1 MAPIIFCCISPV
13 AWYSRW
19 SIASS
24 WIPST
29 TKCRDHHQHFEL
41 FQDISRNSGWEISS
55 LPLDDLCYH
64 RQRYCPP
71 SKSDLIM
78 LWSSFLSSLCYVLHW
93 SITVLH
99 VKDVVRIAPPLKNSW
114 YSNTSRHLHSFPGSR
129 VDSNRGTNKWT
140 VLFGFCPSSNPI
152 PLKLMVGR
160 SFLDYWL
167 LNHHSDVGRA
177 TQPIFRVHLSPNV

>member
-1 MAPIIFCCISPV
+1 MAPIIFCCISPF
-13 AWYSRW
+13 AWCSRW

-29 TKCRDHHQHFEL
+29 TKCHDHHQHFEL
-41 FQDISRNSGWEISS
+41 FQDISRNSGWEIPS

-71 SKSDLIM
+71 SNSDLIM

-99 VKDVVRIAPPLKNSW
+99 VKDVVRISPPLKNSW
-114 YSNTSRHLHSFPGSR
+114 YSNTSRHLHSFSDPR
-129 VDSNRGTNKWT
+129 VVSTLNTDYWT
-140 VLFGFCPSSNPI
+140 MMREFKTSSSPI
-152 PLKLMVGR
+152 ALELMVNS
-160 SFLDYWL
+160 SFLDSWL
-167 LNHHSDVGRA
+167 LNQSAELIHQSVFSSD
-177 TQPIFRVHLSPNV
+177 